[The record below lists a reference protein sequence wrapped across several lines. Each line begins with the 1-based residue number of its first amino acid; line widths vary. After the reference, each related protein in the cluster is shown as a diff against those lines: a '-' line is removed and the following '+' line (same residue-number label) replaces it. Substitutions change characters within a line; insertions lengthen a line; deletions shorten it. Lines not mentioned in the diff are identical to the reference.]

1 MSKIIHGVDKTA
13 LKSIISPLFMDQ
25 THLKRIPYGSN
36 ATSLYKRITT
46 FSITN
51 QFRNLSTDAAY
62 FSPRMAFIYSPLG
75 NICTCVP
82 LDDNYRVTSQG
93 TIPAGAVTLTQL
105 QRSQQAFNM
114 PFEGLPTILQYRIV
128 GSQINSTF
136 QGNFVN
142 V

>member
-51 QFRNLSTDAAY
+51 QFRNLSTDASSLSGHLPVSIQSY
-62 FSPRMAFIYSPLG
+62 
-75 NICTCVP
+75 
-82 LDDNYRVTSQG
+82 
-93 TIPAGAVTLTQL
+93 
-105 QRSQQAFNM
+105 QAAI
-114 PFEGLPTILQYRIV
+114 EGGIIE
-128 GSQINSTF
+128 
-136 QGNFVN
+136 
-142 V
+142 